1 MKLQTMCIGLAL
13 VLATTILAVPGYSA
27 PSDAEK
33 KPTESVLGGGGDKYP
48 DLKTN
53 RKAIEAWQD
62 ARFGIYLT
70 WGVSALRGLEVGWS
84 RGTSIPKDEYDVLYK
99 EFNPVLFDAKEW
111 VDLFKD
117 AGARYVVYQTKHHDG
132 FCMWDTAYTDYS
144 IMNGPYGKDPAKML
158 SEECRR
164 QGIIFGTYYSVCD
177 WWHEEYLPHSHGGP
191 ARKLDREPDFDKYVE
206 YMKNQLREL
215 VEKYDTEIFLFDGA
229 WEATWTHERG
239 TDLYKY
245 LRDIKDEVVIS
256 PRVDKGNVVYR
267 NTGKHQADIY
277 AGDYNESEMN
287 IATFSPFPWETWVV
301 IGEQWNWKPNEKK
314 RSLEELLRILV
325 VTAGRN
331 GNLHLS
337 IGPRPDGQIEPR
349 DAVRLKG
356 MGDWLKK
363 YGESIYETRGGPF
376 NVGIESIIPHS
387 SFGRLARLAPVTSTR
402 KGNTIYLHVLRW
414 PSDTIMLPDIGCK
427 VVKHSVLTGGN
438 ANVTQDSDGI
448 EVSVPEE
455 QRDELNT
462 IIKLEFDKS
471 VMDIQPI
478 FTKIKTLMTGSTPM
492 ASGVFPGYPT
502 ELAFDG
508 DPGTRWGGAVDSKSG
523 WLGTDLGIPKTFN
536 HVWISEAYDR
546 VRKFELQIK
555 TEDAWR
561 TIHTGTTLGPD
572 YSANFEPV
580 TAQHVRLNILE
591 ATDVPTIW
599 EFQLFAPKK

>member
-1 MKLQTMCIGLAL
+1 
-13 VLATTILAVPGYSA
+13 
-27 PSDAEK
+27 
-33 KPTESVLGGGGDKYP
+33 
-48 DLKTN
+48 
-53 RKAIEAWQD
+53 
-62 ARFGIYLT
+62 
-70 WGVSALRGLEVGWS
+70 
-84 RGTSIPKDEYDVLYK
+84 
-99 EFNPVLFDAKEW
+99 
-111 VDLFKD
+111 
-117 AGARYVVYQTKHHDG
+117 VV
-132 FCMWDTAYTDYS
+132 A
-144 IMNGPYGKDPAKML
+144 
-158 SEECRR
+158 
-164 QGIIFGTYYSVCD
+164 
-177 WWHEEYLPHSHGGP
+177 
-191 ARKLDREPDFDKYVE
+191 
-206 YMKNQLREL
+206 
-215 VEKYDTEIFLFDGA
+215 
-229 WEATWTHERG
+229 
-239 TDLYKY
+239 
-245 LRDIKDEVVIS
+245 
-256 PRVDKGNVVYR
+256 
-267 NTGKHQADIY
+267 
-277 AGDYNESEMN
+277 
-287 IATFSPFPWETWVV
+287 
-301 IGEQWNWKPNEKK
+301 
-314 RSLEELLRILV
+314 
-325 VTAGRN
+325 
-331 GNLHLS
+331 
-337 IGPRPDGQIEPR
+337 
-349 DAVRLKG
+349 
-356 MGDWLKK
+356 
-363 YGESIYETRGGPF
+363 
-376 NVGIESIIPHS
+376 
-387 SFGRLARLAPVTSTR
+387 
-402 KGNTIYLHVLRW
+402 
-414 PSDTIMLPDIGCK
+414 
-427 VVKHSVLTGGN
+427 KHSVLAGGN